1 MNPFDMIKNFKDIQE
16 QANNMQDKIK
26 DIVALGS
33 AGGGMVVV
41 ELNGAFEIQRINIER
56 SIVDPDDVKMLEDLV
71 FAAFS
76 QASREIREKLQA
88 ETMGM
93 MPDIFSKGN

>member
-1 MNPFDMIKNFKDIQE
+1 MNPFDMLKNFKDIQS
-16 QANNMQDKIK
+16 QASEMQDKLK
-26 DIVALGS
+26 DIVAIGS

-41 ELNGAFEIQRINIER
+41 EINGAFEIQRVNIEK

-76 QASREIREKLQA
+76 QATSEIREKIKA

-93 MPDIFSKGN
+93 MPDMFSQGQ